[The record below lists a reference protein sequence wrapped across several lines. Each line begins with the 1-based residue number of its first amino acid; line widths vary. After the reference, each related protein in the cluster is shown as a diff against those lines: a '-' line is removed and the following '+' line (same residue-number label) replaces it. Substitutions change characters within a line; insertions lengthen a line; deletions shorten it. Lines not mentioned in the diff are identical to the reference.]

1 MFRFQLYSRRNFSYQ
16 LILCVLILSGIGLL
30 VLNSAL
36 ANDSARDETMMK
48 QVVGIAVGFAIM
60 MFLTFVDYH
69 FLLRLSPLIYAGGV
83 LLLVLVLSPL
93 GSSSGTGAQRW
104 LNLGVQIQPSE
115 FFKICLILFFAWFYW
130 KNESRINRPVVVFGG
145 LLLAVAPALLVLR
158 EPDLSTTLVIA
169 FIFIVILYSAGISY
183 KWIFLAVAILIP
195 VCISGV
201 LLIIRYQDYLYENV
215 YQIRRILS
223 WLYPDKY
230 AASGNTTQQDNS
242 VLAIA
247 SGQLFGKGL
256 NNTSFESVKNGN
268 FLSEEDCDF
277 IFAVIGEE
285 LGFVGSAVVVGLF
298 AVLVFL
304 CLRIAARA
312 RDKAGQLICV
322 GMASLIAFQS
332 FVNIGVA
339 TELLPNTGLPLPFI
353 SAGLSSLLSLY
364 IGMGL
369 VMNVALQRTERKD
382 SDW

>member
-16 LILCVLILSGIGLL
+16 LVLCVLILSAIGLL

-48 QVVGIAVGFAIM
+48 QVMGIALGFVIM

-69 FLLRLSPLIYAGGV
+69 FLLQLAPLIYAGGA
-83 LLLVLVLSPL
+83 LLLLLVLSPL

-130 KNESRINRPVVVFGG
+130 KNEARINRPIVVFGG
-145 LLLAVAPALLVLR
+145 LLLAVVPALLVLR

-169 FIFIVILYSAGISY
+169 FIFIVMLYSAGISY
-183 KWIFLAVAILIP
+183 KWILLAVAILIP
-195 VCISGV
+195 VCISGI

-223 WLYPDKY
+223 WLYPDTY
-230 AASGNTTQQDNS
+230 ASSGNTTQQDNS

-285 LGFVGSAVVVGLF
+285 LGFVGSCLVVGLF
-298 AVLVFL
+298 VLLVFL

-312 RDKAGQLICV
+312 SDQAGRLICV

-332 FVNIGVA
+332 FVNVGVA

-369 VMNVALQRTERKD
+369 VMNVALQRRDHSD